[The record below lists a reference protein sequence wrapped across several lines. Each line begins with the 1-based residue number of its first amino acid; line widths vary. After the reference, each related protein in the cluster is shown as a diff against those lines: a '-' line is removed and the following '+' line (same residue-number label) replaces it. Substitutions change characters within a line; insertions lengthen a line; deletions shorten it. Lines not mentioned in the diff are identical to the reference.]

1 MKKITRKKFGSEF
14 KVKVAIEA
22 LQEHKTTAELAV
34 QIDVQP
40 AQISID
46 GKGHAIDSIF
56 IERLWRSLKY
66 ENVYLNLVMEGF

>member
-1 MKKITRKKFGSEF
+1 MKKIKRKKFGSEF
-14 KVKVAIEA
+14 KAKVAIEA
-22 LQEHKTTAELAV
+22 LEEHKTTAELAV
-34 QIDVQP
+34 QIDVLP

-46 GKGHAIDSIF
+46 GKGNAIDSIF